1 MTHAP
6 PPTSRWSPGPARHC
20 SRTVQPSALPSAGPP
35 GAQVPPPPPAESPMS
50 STPVRRSCKFPP
62 RGGRSVVS
70 EHVTCAQKTTGHQ
83 LHPTDHTATPLSLLT
98 TCLRP
103 SARGPAATHHHASH
117 APPPTRCALRP
128 RHPHR
133 QRPARA
139 GQSFPRAS
147 LKLTTHT
154 GTASAAFTERIQA
167 AQPPTAG
174 PLAAQTPCL
183 GLCPAHRGVTRSY
196 GFLSLERAGPEGW
209 HPHDS
214 RVTRGMVRRTTTRP
228 RRPQAPGRT
237 QKDIDL
243 EVRSPTGRETRDQ
256 CEQRPG
262 ARATGKEHTCG
273 RGEHGGGVPGAGRR
287 AAAPRGGRHGGS
299 GQQAGRPGCKEQGRV
314 SGAEVPGPQAP
325 ATSTAGPQLVEATG
339 CGGSP
344 GLHLTNPGRGPAAAR
359 SGLGLLA

>member
-6 PPTSRWSPGPARHC
+6 PPTSRRSPGPARHC

-35 GAQVPPPPPAESPMS
+35 GAQVLPPPPAESPMR
-50 STPVRRSCKFPP
+50 STPVQRSCRFPP

-117 APPPTRCALRP
+117 ALPPTSCALRP
-128 RHPHR
+128 RHPHG

-196 GFLSLERAGPEGW
+196 GFLSLERAGPGGMA
-209 HPHDS
+209 P
-214 RVTRGMVRRTTTRP
+214 TRLP
-228 RRPQAPGRT
+228 
-237 QKDIDL
+237 
-243 EVRSPTGRETRDQ
+243 SH
-256 CEQRPG
+256 
-262 ARATGKEHTCG
+262 ARNG
-273 RGEHGGGVPGAGRR
+273 
-287 AAAPRGGRHGGS
+287 
-299 GQQAGRPGCKEQGRV
+299 
-314 SGAEVPGPQAP
+314 
-325 ATSTAGPQLVEATG
+325 
-339 CGGSP
+339 
-344 GLHLTNPGRGPAAAR
+344 
-359 SGLGLLA
+359 